1 MILRKQPSAG
11 EARQKLIDFRKNA
24 LNQRKKRDTDVPS
37 RSSMLH
43 TINEAKKHEN
53 ALADI
58 AYGEKKKLQEFHDRS
73 KLVYAISYEVL

>member
-1 MILRKQPSAG
+1 MRQPFTG

-24 LNQRKKRDTDVPS
+24 LNKRKKRDTDVPS

-43 TINEAKKHEN
+43 TINEVKKHEN

-58 AYGEKKKLQEFHDRS
+58 AYGEKKMRQESSREE
-73 KLVYAISYEVL
+73 YIW